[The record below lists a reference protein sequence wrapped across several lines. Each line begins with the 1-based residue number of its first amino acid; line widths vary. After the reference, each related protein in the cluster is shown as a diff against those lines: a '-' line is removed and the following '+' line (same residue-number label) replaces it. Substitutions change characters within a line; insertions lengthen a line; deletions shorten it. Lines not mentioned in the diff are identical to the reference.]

1 VTARITQGMMN
12 QTLLYDLRNVTNQ
25 LSTSEQ
31 QLSSGYKL
39 NQPSDDPYGASQA
52 LKLRADLAS
61 NKQYQSNVQDAN
73 SWQNV
78 ADTALGD
85 IGDSIQRARDLVIQ
99 GANDTND
106 ASDRQAIVTE
116 LNQLH
121 AIVGQSVLMHKFSR
135 QAALPTKDGVFDW
148 TLGEIA
154 VQYGRES
161 GYDYALFL
169 YARDSF
175 ASNGRVALQAVGYLG
190 CMVGVCAVAPGGS
203 QTAFASLVDL
213 KTGDLVWFNYMQSN
227 EGDIRTQE
235 GADVLVWTLLDSMS
249 AKERANKGS

>member
-1 VTARITQGMMN
+1 MVRRGMSVTPVLAILLLSLAGCVAPPQQLTSIGFVPPGGNPKIIVMRPDVAVDLLTTGGLLERREDWTNTAR
-12 QTLLYDLRNVTNQ
+12 DNV
-25 LSTSEQ
+25 
-31 QLSSGYKL
+31 
-39 NQPSDDPYGASQA
+39 
-52 LKLRADLAS
+52 LAS
-61 NKQYQSNVQDAN
+61 LQSLQARRGSKTRVAITRASAGSEDA
-73 SWQNV
+73 
-78 ADTALGD
+78 T
-85 IGDSIQRARDLVIQ
+85 
-99 GANDTND
+99 
-106 ASDRQAIVTE
+106 VTE
-116 LNQLH
+116 LNKLH
-121 AIVGQSVLMHKFSR
+121 EIVVK
-135 QAALPTKDGVFDW
+135 
-148 TLGEIA
+148 
-154 VQYGRES
+154 YGRES

-175 ASNGRVALQAVGYLG
+175 SSNGRVALQAVGYLG

>member
-1 VTARITQGMMN
+1 MVRRAMPVKPALAILLLALAGCTALQQPQTSLGYVPPGGNPKIVVMRPDVAVDLLTAGGMLERREDWTN
-12 QTLLYDLRNVTNQ
+12 AARDNV
-25 LSTSEQ
+25 L
-31 QLSSGYKL
+31 
-39 NQPSDDPYGASQA
+39 ASLQA
-52 LKLRADLAS
+52 LQARRGSKTRVAITRGSAGGD
-61 NKQYQSNVQDAN
+61 DA
-73 SWQNV
+73 
-78 ADTALGD
+78 T
-85 IGDSIQRARDLVIQ
+85 
-99 GANDTND
+99 
-106 ASDRQAIVTE
+106 VTE

-121 AIVGQSVLMHKFSR
+121 AVVGQSVLMHKFSP
-135 QAALPTKDGVFDW
+135 QSELPTKEGVFDW

-175 ASNGRVALQAVGYLG
+175 SSSGRVALQAVGYLA
-190 CMVGVCAVAPGGS
+190 CMVGVCAVPQGGS

-213 KTGDLVWFNYMQSN
+213 KTGELVWFNYMKSP

-249 AKERANKGS
+249 AQERAKERS

>member
-1 VTARITQGMMN
+1 MVRRVMSVAPVLAI
-12 QTLLYDLRNVTNQ
+12 LLFSLTGCIAPP
-25 LSTSEQ
+25 Q
-31 QLSSGYKL
+31 QLTSIGFVPPGGNPKIIVMRPDVAVDL
-39 NQPSDDPYGASQA
+39 LTAGGLLERREDWTNAARDNVLASLQA
-52 LKLRADLAS
+52 LQARRGSKTRVAITRASAGGE
-61 NKQYQSNVQDAN
+61 DA
-73 SWQNV
+73 
-78 ADTALGD
+78 T
-85 IGDSIQRARDLVIQ
+85 
-99 GANDTND
+99 
-106 ASDRQAIVTE
+106 VTE

-175 ASNGRVALQAVGYLG
+175 ASNGRVALQAVGYFG